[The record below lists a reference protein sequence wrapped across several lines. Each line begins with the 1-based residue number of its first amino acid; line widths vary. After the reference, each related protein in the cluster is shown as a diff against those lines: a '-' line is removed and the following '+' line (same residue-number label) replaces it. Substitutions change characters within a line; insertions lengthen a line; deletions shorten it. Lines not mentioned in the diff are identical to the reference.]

1 MYCDIPSILGLSSQ
15 ARPSWDEGFA
25 GGPNWTRPVAAWA
38 PLSLA
43 APENARRRVVWPKK
57 LAGMLADP
65 GPVDEPTI
73 AGVHLRLTQAFPA
86 A

>member
-1 MYCDIPSILGLSSQ
+1 MYCDILSILMLSSQ
-15 ARPSWDEGFA
+15 ARPSWDEGSA
-25 GGPNWTRPVAAWA
+25 GGPNWTRPVAAWT

-43 APENARRRVVWPKK
+43 APEDARRRGVWPKRP
-57 LAGMLADP
+57 AGMLAEPDP
-65 GPVDEPTI
+65 MDEPTI